1 MISTPHWLV
10 AVGVLQDRAGSVL
23 ITQRDIKRH
32 QGGYWEFPGGKL
44 EPGESVLD
52 GLARELDEELG
63 ITLTEAR
70 PLIRIPFE
78 YPDCQVTLAVFR
90 VLKWQGQPH
99 GRENQP
105 MRWCPLS
112 ALDVK
117 AFPAANA
124 PIINAL
130 KLPPVYAITP
140 DCGPREQWSA
150 WLEQLES
157 ILKNGAQLVQL
168 RVSLPPSE
176 QAELAKLALEY
187 CQWANAKLL
196 INRNIELAAKIG
208 ADGVHLSAAQ
218 LKTLSQRP
226 LSEAA
231 WVAASCHSSAQLA
244 AAVKI
249 GADFG
254 VLSPVRP
261 TRSHLDAR
269 PIGWA
274 GFGRLA
280 AKAPFPLYALG
291 GMHPEDTERARQLGG
306 QGVAGISGFL

>member
-140 DCGPREQWSA
+140 DCGPREQWPG
-150 WLEQLES
+150 WLDRLES
-157 ILKNGAQLVQL
+157 MLERGAQLVQF
-168 RVSLPPSE
+168 RVSLPPGE
-176 QAELAKLALEY
+176 QAELAQLALNY
-187 CQWANAKLL
+187 CHRTNTKLL
-196 INRNIELAAKIG
+196 INRNIDLAVKIG

-218 LKTLSQRP
+218 LETLSQRP
-226 LSEAA
+226 LPDSA
-231 WVAASCHSSAQLA
+231 WVAASCHCSAELA
-244 AAVKI
+244 AAARL

-254 VLSPVRP
+254 VLSPVHA
-261 TRSHLDAR
+261 TSSHPDAR

-291 GMHPEDTERARQLGG
+291 GMRTKDEAKARQLGG
-306 QGVAGISGFL
+306 QGVAGISGFG